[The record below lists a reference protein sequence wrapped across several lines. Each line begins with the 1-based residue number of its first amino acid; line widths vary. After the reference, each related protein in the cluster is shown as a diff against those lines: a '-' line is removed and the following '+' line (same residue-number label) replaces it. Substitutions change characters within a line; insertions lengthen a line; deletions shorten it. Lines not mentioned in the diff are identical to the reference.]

1 MKLSLVVLT
10 PGKMEGKSIA
20 ITANQFLIGRDPEC
34 QLRPASALIS
44 KRHCAVILRGNQ
56 AFIRD
61 FASTNGTEVNQE
73 RVDAEREL
81 HNDDHL
87 KVGPLEF
94 RVVLETSPAVDKRTP
109 IPAAVAPAPAAPAS
123 SDDEAA
129 AAMLL
134 SLADDTSGGGNT
146 GVDSEGIPTGSTV
159 MEAAAS
165 SGTDETP
172 AADGKPA
179 DKAKAK
185 VASGNTSSAAKEIL
199 EKYMRRPKRERT

>member
-20 ITANQFLIGRDPEC
+20 ITVNQFLIGREPEC

-44 KRHCAVILRGNQ
+44 KRHCAVIIRDKQ

-61 FASTNGTEVNQE
+61 FASTNGTHVNDE
-73 RVDAEREL
+73 KVEDEREL
-81 HNDDHL
+81 HNDDRL

-94 RVVLETSPAVDKRTP
+94 RVVLESSPGVDKQTP
-109 IPAAVAPAPAAPAS
+109 LPAPAAAAPS

-134 SLADDTSGGGNT
+134 SLGDDAGSGTGNSS
-146 GVDSEGIPTGSTV
+146 VDNTGIPTGSTV
-159 MEAAAS
+159 MEAAPAPS
-165 SGTDETP
+165 DETP
-172 AADGKPA
+172 SPDGKSA
-179 DKAKAK
+179 DKGKAK

-199 EKYMRRPKRERT
+199 EKYMRRPRREKT

>member
-10 PGKMEGKSIA
+10 PGKMEGKSIP
-20 ITANQFLIGRDPEC
+20 ITVEQFLIGRDPDC
-34 QLRPASALIS
+34 LLRPASALIS
-44 KRHCAVILRGNQ
+44 KRHCAVVVKGNK

-61 FASTNGTEVNQE
+61 FASTNGTHVNDQKVE
-73 RVDAEREL
+73 TEREL

-94 RVVLETSPAVDKRTP
+94 RVVLETSPGVDKPTP
-109 IPAAVAPAPAAPAS
+109 LPATTPAN

-134 SLADDTSGGGNT
+134 SLGDDNTPIPGNS
-146 GVDSEGIPTGSTV
+146 GVDGTGIPTGSTV
-159 MEAAAS
+159 MEAAPA
-165 SGTDETP
+165 TDSQIQDQE
-172 AADGKPA
+172 GKPA

>member
-10 PGKMEGKSIA
+10 PGKMGGKSIA
-20 ITANQFLIGRDPEC
+20 ITGNQFLIGRDPEC

-44 KRHCAVILRGNQ
+44 KRHCAVVIRDNQ

-61 FASTNGTEVNQE
+61 FASTNGTQVNDE
-73 RVDAEREL
+73 KVENEREL
-81 HNDDHL
+81 RNDDRM
-87 KVGPLEF
+87 KIGPLEF
-94 RVVLETSPAVDKRTP
+94 RVVLEASPGVDKQTP
-109 IPAAVAPAPAAPAS
+109 IPTSASATPS

-134 SLADDTSGGGNT
+134 SLTDDAGSSVGNS
-146 GVDSEGIPTGSTV
+146 GVDNTGIPTGSTV
-159 MEAAAS
+159 MEAASA
-165 SGTDETP
+165 GDGQTP
-172 AADGKPA
+172 SADGKPA
-179 DKAKAK
+179 DPAKAK